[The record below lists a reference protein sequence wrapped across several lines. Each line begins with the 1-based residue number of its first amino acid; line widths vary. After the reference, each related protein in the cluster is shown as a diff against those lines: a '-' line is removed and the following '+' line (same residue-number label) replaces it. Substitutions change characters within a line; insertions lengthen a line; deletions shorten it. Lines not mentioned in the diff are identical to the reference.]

1 MYEINLPSI
10 SVVIPVYN
18 SEDTVKI
25 LVERVHKVLKNQSN
39 KFELILI
46 NDGSEDKSWELISKL
61 AKKYSWIHG
70 INLMRNYGQHNAL
83 LCGVRA
89 AKYEF
94 IITMDDDLQNPPE
107 EMPHLINKIKEGYDV
122 VYGTPK
128 TEQHGLFRDLVSII
142 TKLVLQNAMGVK
154 AARNISSYRIFRTKL
169 RNAFSKYDGPYVT
182 LDVLL
187 SWGTK
192 NFSSVVVEHK
202 RRNIGKSTYD
212 FKKLSIHVLNMVTG
226 FTVVPIK
233 LASFIGF
240 FFTLFGFFI
249 FLYVILNFLIFG
261 TSVQGFTFLA
271 SIIAIFS
278 GAQLFS
284 LGIIGEYL
292 GRMHFR
298 AMNQPTY
305 VIQDELNSK

>member
-1 MYEINLPSI
+1 
-10 SVVIPVYN
+10 
-18 SEDTVKI
+18 
-25 LVERVHKVLKNQSN
+25 
-39 KFELILI
+39 
-46 NDGSEDKSWELISKL
+46 
-61 AKKYSWIHG
+61 
-70 INLMRNYGQHNAL
+70 
-83 LCGVRA
+83 
-89 AKYEF
+89 
-94 IITMDDDLQNPPE
+94 MDDDLQNPPE
-107 EMPHLINKIKEGYDV
+107 EIHHLINKIKEGYDV

-128 TEQHGLFRDLVSII
+128 TEQHGLFRDLASII
-142 TKLVLQNAMGVK
+142 TKLVLQKAMGVK
-154 AARNISSYRIFRTKL
+154 AARNISSYRIFRTNL
-169 RNAFSKYDGPYVT
+169 RKAFSNYSGPYVT

-192 NFSSVVVEHK
+192 NFSSVVVEHE
-202 RRNIGKSTYD
+202 RRNIGKSTYN
-212 FKKLSIHVLNMVTG
+212 FKKLAIHVLNMVTG
-226 FTVVPIK
+226 FSVLPIR

-240 FFTLFGFFI
+240 FFTLFGFGI
-249 FLYVILNFLIFG
+249 FLYVMFNYLIFR

-305 VIQDELNSK
+305 VIQDELNST

>member
-1 MYEINLPSI
+1 MNEKKLPSI
-10 SVVIPVYN
+10 SVVVPVYN
-18 SEDTVKI
+18 SEGTIEI
-25 LVERVHKVLKNQSN
+25 LSDRISKVLKNHSS

-46 NDGSEDKSWELISKL
+46 NDGSEDRSWELISKL
-61 AKKYSWIHG
+61 ANKYSWVHG

-89 AKYEF
+89 AKYEL

-107 EMPHLINKIKEGYDV
+107 EMPHLINKIKEGYEV

-128 TEQHGLFRDLVSII
+128 MEQHGLFRDLVSII

-154 AARNISSYRIFRTKL
+154 AARNISSYRIFRKNL
-169 RNAFSKYDGPYVT
+169 RNAFSNYDGPYVT

-192 NFSSVVVEHK
+192 NFSSVVVEHEK
-202 RRNIGKSTYD
+202 RNIGKSTYN

-226 FTVVPIK
+226 FTVVPIR

-240 FFTLFGFFI
+240 LFTLFGFII

-298 AMNQPTY
+298 AMNKPTY
-305 VIQDELNSK
+305 VIRDELNSK